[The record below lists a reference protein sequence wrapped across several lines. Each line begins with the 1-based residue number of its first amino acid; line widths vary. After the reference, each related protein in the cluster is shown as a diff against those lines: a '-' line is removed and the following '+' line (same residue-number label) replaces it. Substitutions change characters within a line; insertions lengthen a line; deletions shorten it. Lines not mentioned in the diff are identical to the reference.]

1 MKKLNKI
8 KNKYTMF
15 LLVVVLNGGIEV
27 AHILHSNIAK
37 SVVITITS
45 ILTGLLYL
53 IEKGNKETTV
63 IHNQYNLYNRN
74 TTRTKRG
81 NSKCKSFQMKKM
93 D

>member
-1 MKKLNKI
+1 MKKINKI

-15 LLVVVLNGGIEV
+15 LMVVVLNGGIEV
-27 AHILHSNIAK
+27 AHLLHSNIAK
-37 SVVITITS
+37 SIVITITS

-53 IEKGNKETTV
+53 LEKGNRETTV

-74 TTRTKRG
+74 TKRNIRG